1 MNIFKKLRTHNRK
14 RRLCIPEYARL
25 AYSQEG
31 EDMVIERILGS
42 KNNGFFIDV
51 GAHHPSRFSNTR
63 YFYDKGWCGIN
74 IDPLPGAMQLFNKER
89 PRDTNIEGGIAEK
102 DGRLTYYM
110 FNESALNTFSEE
122 EATKKDGL
130 RGEYRIIEKR
140 VIAVQRL
147 DELLHEIGIKDKTI
161 DFISVDA
168 EGLDLGI
175 LKSNDWNLFRPTIVL
190 AEALNSSMAKLIT
203 DPVVEYMD
211 SQGFYPV
218 AKTYNTVFFKDSRL
232 ESR

>member
-1 MNIFKKLRTHNRK
+1 MNILKKLLIHYRK
-14 RRLCIPEYARL
+14 RRLHLPEYARL

-31 EDMVIERILGS
+31 EDMIIERILGS
-42 KNNGFFIDV
+42 KKNGFFIDV

-74 IDPLPGAMQLFNKER
+74 IDPLPGAMQLFNNER
-89 PRDTNIEGGIAEK
+89 PRDTNIERGIAEK
-102 DGRLTYYM
+102 NGRLIYYM
-110 FNESALNTFSEE
+110 FNEPALNTFSEE
-122 EATKKDGL
+122 EAKKKDGL

-147 DELLHEIGIKDKTI
+147 DELLHEIGIEDKPI
-161 DFISVDA
+161 DFISIDA

-175 LKSNDWNLFRPTIVL
+175 LKSNDWNLFRPTMVV
-190 AEALNSSMAKLIT
+190 AEALNSSMEKLIN
-203 DPVVEYMD
+203 DPVVTYMD

-218 AKTYNTVFFKDSRL
+218 AKTFNSVFFRDSRL
-232 ESR
+232 ES